1 MASTAQTAGPADTK
15 PSLEPEKG
23 PKEIKTSEDMKEET
37 KDEKPAKVG
46 TEERGP
52 EIEIVAKDL
61 VEENQNTNS
70 KKDPVQTVTETV
82 EPRKNSIVNVA
93 VIKETNES
101 SSSSDKEE
109 LEASLQRMP
118 GMTSSKS
125 QEILK
130 ALDEKEI
137 KDIAENLNE
146 NGNEKENGS
155 MIDISVVEESDNEK
169 DVQEVIKAAESGFQ
183 AEVIEDNEDIE
194 ILPSENEEVIE
205 YTIEMKHAI
214 PVISVM
220 VALVGVFYA
229 LIFHYHI

>member
-155 MIDISVVEESDNEK
+155 MI
-169 DVQEVIKAAESGFQ
+169 
-183 AEVIEDNEDIE
+183 
-194 ILPSENEEVIE
+194 
-205 YTIEMKHAI
+205 
-214 PVISVM
+214 
-220 VALVGVFYA
+220 
-229 LIFHYHI
+229 

>member
-1 MASTAQTAGPADTK
+1 MASTAQTACPADTK
-15 PSLEPEKG
+15 PSLETEKG
-23 PKEIKTSEDMKEET
+23 PKEIKTSEDMVHKT
-37 KDEKPAKVG
+37 KDQKSAKLG
-46 TEERGP
+46 SEERGP
-52 EIEIVAKDL
+52 EIEIIAKDL
-61 VEENQNTNS
+61 IKENPNTNR

-93 VIKETNES
+93 VIKETNE

-169 DVQEVIKAAESGFQ
+169 DVQEVIKAAVSGFQ

-214 PVISVM
+214 PVITVM